1 MAGRCRWAVQTRM
14 RRKTGCRNNRSLSM
28 TKRILTFCALGDGT
42 LISAQSVLAQQR
54 AGTAPA
60 AQAAPAATATKAP
73 YVPPKT
79 AWGEPDLQ
87 GMWPLTHLISTNF
100 QRSPNYGDR
109 RFLTDEEFKA
119 AQSAAAQRVERYQR
133 LMEAEPHA

>member
-1 MAGRCRWAVQTRM
+1 M
-14 RRKTGCRNNRSLSM
+14 K
-28 TKRILTFCALGDGT
+28 KRISTVCALRAGT
-42 LISAQSVLAQQR
+42 LISAHPVFAQQR
-54 AGTAPA
+54 AGTAPAPA
-60 AQAAPAATATKAP
+60 AQAAPAATAAKAP

-109 RFLTDEEFKA
+109 RLLTDEEFKA
-119 AQSAAAQRVERYQR
+119 AQAAAAQRADRYQGGPFCS
-133 LMEAEPHA
+133 AEYDANNR

>member
-1 MAGRCRWAVQTRM
+1 
-14 RRKTGCRNNRSLSM
+14 M
-28 TKRILTFCALGDGT
+28 TNRILTVCALCVGT
-42 LISAQSVLAQQR
+42 LISAHAVLAQQR

-60 AQAAPAATATKAP
+60 PAAQTPAAAASKAP
-73 YVPPKT
+73 YAPPKT

-109 RFLTDEEFKA
+109 RLLTDEEFKA
-119 AQSAAAQRVERYQR
+119 AQAAAAQRADRR
-133 LMEAEPHA
+133 AAP